1 MPRLLVRARVDPRL
15 LVPHPSPES
24 AEPEPELSERAWFLL
39 RRLQQHA
46 LIQCVGGRGEAPHST
61 LSQELDLCWR
71 FGVEEETKPG
81 TVVHVPLSPDPIHLE
96 TWEKWAGGA
105 LADVVS
111 SGPASA
117 LRDDIL
123 ALVRR
128 AHRAIVLDRYA
139 LSENSLRGWRNLIAH
154 LPPVGRGFRLEVIC
168 CRADQHADVAQLLR
182 DEAAREHDRMELS
195 AYEYNDTAYQMAHD
209 RFLLLQMDS
218 TVAEDSRLGTG
229 WWAVA
234 LGQGVRALAEHN
246 EASWVHVL
254 HPLSALHWL
263 RWFRTKPLQRVAL

>member
-1 MPRLLVRARVDPRL
+1 MPRLLVRARIDPRL
-15 LVPHPSPES
+15 LAPHRSPDS
-24 AEPEPELSERAWFLL
+24 SDPEPELSERAWFLL

-46 LIQCVGGRGEAPHST
+46 IIQRASGRGEAVPDE
-61 LSQELDLCWR
+61 LREELDRCWR
-71 FGVEEETKPG
+71 FDVEDETKPG
-81 TVVHVPLSPDPIHLE
+81 RAVHGLLPPDPIHLD

-111 SGPASA
+111 SGRASE

-128 AHRAIVLDRYA
+128 AQRAIVLDRYA
-139 LSENSLRGWRNLIAH
+139 LSENSRSGWRNLIAH
-154 LPPVGRGFRLEVIC
+154 LPPRGSGFRLEVIC
-168 CRADQHADVAQLLR
+168 CGAEQHPDVAQLLR
-182 DEAAREHDRMELS
+182 DEALGDRDRIEVS
-195 AYEYNDTAYQMAHD
+195 AYEYNDAAYQKAHD

-218 TVAEDSRLGTG
+218 IVAENSRLGTG

-234 LGQGVRALAEHN
+234 LGQGIRALAESN
-246 EASWVHVL
+246 ENSWVHVL

-263 RWFRTKPLQRVAL
+263 RWFRTQRLERVAL